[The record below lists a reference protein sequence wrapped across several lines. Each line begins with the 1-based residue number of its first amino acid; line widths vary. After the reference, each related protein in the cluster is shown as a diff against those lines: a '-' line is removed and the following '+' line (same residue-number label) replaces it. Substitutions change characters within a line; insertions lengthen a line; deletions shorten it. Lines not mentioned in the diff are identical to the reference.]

1 MSICSSLPI
10 QNSMLIVRLW
20 KIGRSMFLFIRKS
33 STVHLRNSQ
42 LHSAKAEGLGFKDSR
57 GQVKRPSKPFLE
69 SLDPGPL
76 ESLSQHRPLN

>member
-1 MSICSSLPI
+1 MEY
-10 QNSMLIVRLW
+10 W
-20 KIGRSMFLFIRKS
+20 KKTPTPVLYNFFIRKS

-42 LHSAKAEGLGFKDSR
+42 LHSAKAEGLGFKDSG

-76 ESLSQHRPLN
+76 ESLRQHRPLN